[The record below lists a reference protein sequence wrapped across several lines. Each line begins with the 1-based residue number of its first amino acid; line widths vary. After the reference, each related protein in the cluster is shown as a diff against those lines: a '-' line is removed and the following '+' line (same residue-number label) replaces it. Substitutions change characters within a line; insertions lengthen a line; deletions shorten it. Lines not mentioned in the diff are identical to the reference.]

1 MVRPM
6 GKNYC
11 ILFVDDEPEILESLR
26 LTFTDDYPV
35 QTARSGEE
43 ALAVAKD
50 QEVGVVLAD
59 QRMPGMT
66 GIELL
71 QKVKALKP
79 DAVRMILT
87 AYTDVEALLSA
98 INTGEVYR
106 YLTKPWE
113 PADLVGAVR
122 QAGERYELLRENRRL
137 FQELDQAH
145 LKLRKDYEAL
155 RGEIVQQY
163 QFEEIIGRS
172 RAMEKLFE
180 VLRRVADSMTT
191 LLLLGETG
199 VGKEV
204 VAKAV
209 HYSSSRRHGKFVI
222 QNCGALPDNLLESEL
237 FGHRKG
243 SFTGASA
250 DKKGLFEE
258 ADQGTIFLD
267 EIAETS
273 PAMQV
278 RLLRVLQEGEF
289 RRVGDTE
296 SRRTDA
302 RVIAATNRNLEADV
316 KAGRFR
322 EDLFYRLNVLPIR
335 IPPLRERP
343 DDIPLL
349 AHHFLDKAC
358 RKSGRTVLRIDEDAM
373 SMLERYPFPGNAREL
388 QNELER
394 AVMLAPG
401 EVVTADLLS
410 PRIWGED
417 VTAGQVGSGDDLNRA
432 VDQLKRLLI
441 SRAMKAEGNK
451 TKAAARLGLT
461 RQSLQQMMKRL
472 GME

>member
-1 MVRPM
+1 MR
-6 GKNYC
+6 KNYC
-11 ILFVDDEPEILESLR
+11 IVFVDDEPEIVESLR
-26 LTFTDDYPV
+26 LTFADEYPV
-35 QTARSGEE
+35 QTALSGEQ
-43 ALAVAKD
+43 ALALVKA
-50 QEVGVVLAD
+50 QEVGLILAD

-71 QKVKALKP
+71 KQVKAIQP

-87 AYTDVEALLSA
+87 AYTDVDALLNA

-113 PADLVGAVR
+113 RPDLVAAVR
-122 QAGERYELLRENRRL
+122 QGTERYELLRENRRL

-145 LKLRKDYEAL
+145 LKLRQEYETL
-155 RGEIVQQY
+155 RGEVEQQY

-172 RAMEKLFE
+172 GAMEKLFA

-191 LLLLGETG
+191 LLLQGETG

-209 HYSSSRRHGKFVI
+209 HYSSSRRRQKFVI

-237 FGHRKG
+237 FGHKKG
-243 SFTGASA
+243 AFTGAVV
-250 DKKGLFEE
+250 DHKGLFEE
-258 ADQGTIFLD
+258 AHLGTMFLD

-296 SRRTDA
+296 GRRADV
-302 RVIAATNRNLEADV
+302 RVIAATNRNLEAEV

-349 AHHFLDKAC
+349 AHYFLDRTC
-358 RKSGRTVLRIDEDAM
+358 RKAGRAVLRIDEDALAL
-373 SMLERYPFPGNAREL
+373 LERYPFPGNVREL
-388 QNELER
+388 QNEIER

-417 VTAGQVGSGDDLNRA
+417 ESLGSGGSGQDLNEA
-432 VDQLKRLLI
+432 VDQLKRLMI
-441 SRAMKAEGNK
+441 SRALKAEGNK
-451 TKAAARLGLT
+451 TKAASRLGLT

-472 GME
+472 GIE

>member
-1 MVRPM
+1 M
-6 GKNYC
+6 GKNFYL
-11 ILFVDDEPEILESLR
+11 LFVDDEPEILESLR
-26 LTFTDDYPV
+26 MTFSEDYLV
-35 QTARSGEE
+35 KTATSGPE
-43 ALAVAKD
+43 ALGIAKEN
-50 QEVGVVLAD
+50 EVSVIIAD

-71 QKVKALKP
+71 RQVKALKP

-87 AYTDVEALLSA
+87 AYTDVEALLDA
-98 INTGEVYR
+98 INAGEVYR

-113 PADLVGAVR
+113 QADLVAAVG
-122 QAGERYELLRENRRL
+122 QAVERYELGRENRRL
-137 FQELDQAH
+137 FQELEQAH

-155 RGEIVQQY
+155 RGEVEGQY
-163 QFEEIIGRS
+163 RFEEIIGRS

-191 LLLLGETG
+191 LLLIGETG

-204 VAKAV
+204 VAKAI
-209 HYSSSRRHGKFVI
+209 HYSSSRRKYQFVV
-222 QNCGALPDNLLESEL
+222 QNCGALPDSLLESEL
-237 FGHRKG
+237 FGHKRG
-243 SFTGASA
+243 AFTGAVA

-258 ADQGTIFLD
+258 ADHGTIFLD

-289 RRVGDTE
+289 RRVGDTQP
-296 SRRTDA
+296 RRSDA
-302 RVIAATNRNLEADV
+302 RVIAATHRNLEAEV

-343 DDIPLL
+343 EDIPLL

-358 RKSGRTVLRIDEDAM
+358 RKSGRAVLRIDEDALTL
-373 SMLERYPFPGNAREL
+373 LERYPFPGNVREL
-388 QNELER
+388 ENELER

-401 EVVTADLLS
+401 EVVAAELLS
-410 PRIWGED
+410 PRIWGEED
-417 VTAGQVGSGDDLNRA
+417 NAGSVGSAERLNEA

-441 SRAMKAEGNK
+441 SRALKAEGNK
-451 TKAAARLGLT
+451 TRAAARLGLT

>member
-1 MVRPM
+1 M

-26 LTFTDDYPV
+26 LTFADEYAV
-35 QTARSGEE
+35 QTARGGEQ
-43 ALAVAKD
+43 ALAVVKAR
-50 QEVGVVLAD
+50 EVGVILAD

-71 QKVKALKP
+71 RQVKALQP
-79 DAVRMILT
+79 DAVRMVLT
-87 AYTDVEALLSA
+87 AYTDVEALLNA

-113 PADLVGAVR
+113 PADLAQAVR
-122 QAGERYELLRENRRL
+122 QAADRYELLRENRRL

-145 LKLRKDYEAL
+145 LKLCKDYEAL

-172 RAMEKLFE
+172 RAMEKLFA

-209 HYSSSRRHGKFVI
+209 HYSSSRRRQKFVI

-243 SFTGASA
+243 SFTGATA
-250 DKKGLFEE
+250 DQKGLFEE
-258 ADQGTIFLD
+258 ADQGTMFLD

-302 RVIAATNRNLEADV
+302 RVIAATNRNLEAEV

-322 EDLFYRLNVLPIR
+322 EDLFYRLSVLPIR

-358 RKSGRTVLRIDEDAM
+358 RKSGRAVLRIDEDAM
-373 SMLERYPFPGNAREL
+373 ALLERYPFPGNVREL
-388 QNELER
+388 QNEIER
-394 AVMLAPG
+394 AVMLAPAD
-401 EVVTADLLS
+401 VITADLLS
-410 PRIWGED
+410 PRIWGEEESS
-417 VTAGQVGSGDDLNRA
+417 GSLGTGDHLNQA

-441 SRAMKAEGNK
+441 TRALKSEGNK
-451 TKAAARLGLT
+451 TKAADRLGLT

>member
-1 MVRPM
+1 MSR
-6 GKNYC
+6 NYC
-11 ILFVDDEPEILESLR
+11 ILFVDDEPEIVESLR
-26 LTFTDDYPV
+26 LTFADEYLV
-35 QTARSGEE
+35 LTARSGEE
-43 ALAVAKD
+43 ALAVVKG
-50 QEVGVVLAD
+50 QEVGVILAD

-71 QKVKALKP
+71 GQVKALQP
-79 DAVRMILT
+79 DTVRMILT
-87 AYTDVEALLSA
+87 AYTEVEVLLNA

-113 PADLVGAVR
+113 RADLVAAVR
-122 QAGERYELLRENRRL
+122 QAVERYELLRENRRL

-191 LLLLGETG
+191 LLLQGETG

-209 HYSSSRRHGKFVI
+209 HYSSARRRNKFVI

-237 FGHRKG
+237 FGHKKG
-243 SFTGASA
+243 AFTGAVA

-296 SRRTDA
+296 PRRADV
-302 RVIAATNRNLEADV
+302 RVIAATNRNLEAEV

-343 DDIPLL
+343 EDIPLL
-349 AHHFLDKAC
+349 AHYFLDKAC
-358 RKSGRTVLRIDEDAM
+358 RKSGRTVLRIDEDAIAM
-373 SMLERYPFPGNAREL
+373 IERYPFPGNVREL

-401 EVVTADLLS
+401 EVITADLLS

-417 VTAGQVGSGDDLNRA
+417 VSAGQVGSAEDLNQA
-432 VDQLKRLLI
+432 VDQLKRLMI
-441 SRAMKAEGNK
+441 SRALKAEGNK